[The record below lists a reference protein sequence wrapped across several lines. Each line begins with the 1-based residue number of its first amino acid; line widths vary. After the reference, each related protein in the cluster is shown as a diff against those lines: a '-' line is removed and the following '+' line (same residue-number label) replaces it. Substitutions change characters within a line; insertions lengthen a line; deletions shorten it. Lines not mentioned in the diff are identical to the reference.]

1 MAVLNLITAPNSLL
15 KQISKP
21 VEKFDQELKEFIDNM
36 VETMYF
42 EGGIGLAAVQVG
54 ELKQILVMDVDY
66 QLQHNHHHHD
76 NNHKCN
82 DYQIINPNP
91 QHFINPKIIESS
103 QEISSFNEGCLSFP
117 GARAQINRPK
127 TIKLQYFDYLGN
139 QHLKLFQGIQATC
152 LQHEIDHLNGIVF
165 VDYISKI
172 KRDVILKKIQKNTK
186 NNH

>member
-1 MAVLNLITAPNSLL
+1 MAVLNLITAPNPLL

-21 VEKFDQELKEFIDNM
+21 VEEFNQELKEFIDNM

-66 QLQHNHHHHD
+66 QLQHNHDHD
-76 NNHKCN
+76 HNHKCS

-127 TIKLQYFDYLGN
+127 TIKLEYFDYFGN
-139 QHLKLFQGIQATC
+139 RHQKLFEGIHATC
-152 LQHEIDHLNGIVF
+152 LQHEIDHLKGIVF
-165 VDYISKI
+165 IDYVSKI
-172 KRDVILKKIQKNTK
+172 KRDMILKKMQKKHK